1 MVIGSALG
9 LKGSDRLPVAV
20 LGNGD
25 LMMGANALWTAAR
38 HQIPILIIVA
48 NNRAYYNDVAHQ
60 ETVAL
65 KRKRNVENK
74 WVGQRLEDPAIDLA
88 AIAIAQSFYAEG
100 PVGDEASLKTS
111 LANAIRQVESSQSAL
126 IDVVI
131 TAGYMSG
138 VVDFNNHAYE
148 KNNP

>member
-1 MVIGSALG
+1 MIGSALG

-20 LGNGD
+20 LSNGD

-88 AIAIAQSFYAEG
+88 AIAIAQGFYAEG

-131 TAGYMSG
+131 TSGYMSG